1 MIYHNENSI
10 IVEKLCYSYLCT
22 IAVVKMSALSLL
34 DIKVLVLAEVK
45 VLPVFD
51 RKALLLINDR

>member
-10 IVEKLCYSYLCT
+10 VVEKLCYSYLRT
-22 IAVVKMSALSLL
+22 IAVVNMSALSLP

-51 RKALLLINDR
+51 RKALPLINDR